1 MSTYSSVVVDAIW
14 QQLNEQDWPAHGLYV
29 VATPI
34 GNRADLSLRAWQTL
48 LRADV
53 IAAEDTRTT
62 GPLLQAWGVRTP
74 LIAVHRHNEAEAG
87 SALLERLARGE
98 RVALISDAGAPA
110 ISDPGG
116 RLVQTVRHA
125 GYRVIPIPGPSAVT
139 TALMA
144 SGVTSDEQPAFIFAG
159 FSPAKKTARQK
170 WLQHWG
176 AQNLPVLLFESPH
189 RLMDCSRDLLQVL
202 GPERRL
208 SLCRELTKRFE
219 QVHECSLAE
228 LPDWLSADAHRQRG
242 EFVLILHGLESADS
256 QTLDEQTRDWMRALA
271 GQLSVRDVVRIAM
284 QATGLPRQPLYQYA
298 LSLKAQ
304 EQS

>member
-1 MSTYSSVVVDAIW
+1 MSTYSSVVVDEIW
-14 QQLNEQDWPAHGLYV
+14 QQLNQQDWPEQGLYV

-48 LRADV
+48 QRADV

-62 GPLLQAWGVRTP
+62 RPLLQAWGVRTP
-74 LIAVHRHNEAEAG
+74 LIAVHRHNEAQAG
-87 SALLERLARGE
+87 SAMLERLARGE

-116 RLVQTVRHA
+116 RLVQAVRHA

-176 AQNLPVLLFESPH
+176 AQSLPVLFFESPH
-189 RLMDCSRDLLQVL
+189 RLIDCGRDLLQVL
-202 GPERRL
+202 GPGRRL
-208 SLCRELTKRFE
+208 TLCRELTKRFE
-219 QVHECSLAE
+219 QVHECSLDE
-228 LPDWLSADAHRQRG
+228 LEDWLTADVHHQRG
-242 EFVLILHGLESADS
+242 EFVLILHGPES
-256 QTLDEQTRDWMRALA
+256 TRTHELDEVTRGWMHALA
-271 GQLSVRDVVRIAM
+271 EQLSVRDVVRIAM
-284 QATGLPRQPLYQYA
+284 QATGLPRQSLYQYA

-304 EQS
+304 EES